1 MLFPLRCYTA
11 CNFNYSPCA
20 VVRRRVRERAR
31 EMRSAEY
38 NFLSWYTKARLF
50 FTHSRARASA
60 CKTYGTRLNYIIT
73 SNLCLVWVSV
83 VCESRVNSARRLAH
97 APRAL
102 SSLLLIRHNMATGS
116 RFVQDDSTLINL
128 LRERLRP
135 SSCSYSK

>member
-20 VVRRRVRERAR
+20 VVRRRVRAR
-31 EMRSAEY
+31 ERCAPPNIIS
-38 NFLSWYTKARLF
+38 FLGTQKRVCFLH
-50 FTHSRARASA
+50 TRARASA
-60 CKTYGTRLNYIIT
+60 CKTHGTRLNYIIT

-116 RFVQDDSTLINL
+116 RFVQDVSTLINL